1 MSDIE
6 KKVNDAELDEVA
18 GGAVNTNYFVYT
30 IVYGDTLSA
39 IALRFHTTVA
49 VLVQLNH
56 IANPNLIY
64 AGNKLIIPRY

>member
-6 KKVNDAELDEVA
+6 KKVNDAELNEVA

-39 IALRFHTTVA
+39 IASTLRSLSSYSSTTSR
-49 VLVQLNH
+49 
-56 IANPNLIY
+56 
-64 AGNKLIIPRY
+64 IPI